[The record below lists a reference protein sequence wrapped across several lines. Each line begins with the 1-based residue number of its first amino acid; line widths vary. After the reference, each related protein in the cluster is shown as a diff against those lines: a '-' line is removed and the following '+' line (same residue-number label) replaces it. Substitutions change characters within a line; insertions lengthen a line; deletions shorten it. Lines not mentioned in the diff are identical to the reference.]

1 MEIIIFCFSNCRE
14 YYVALRSSAKPPRSD
29 ERNNV
34 CLHVCFAREFNMLFS
49 KTFHFGKTFFEVLK
63 YRVLLLKCG
72 KVISIAI
79 NISLTKAEKLN
90 CGSNY
95 SKSVL

>member
-1 MEIIIFCFSNCRE
+1 MSLCVAQLNPRGPMKEITFVYTSVSHENLTCYF
-14 YYVALRSSAKPPRSD
+14 
-29 ERNNV
+29 RN
-34 CLHVCFAREFNMLFS
+34 FS
-49 KTFHFGKTFFEVLK
+49 KTFDFGKTFFEVLK
-63 YRVLLLKCG
+63 YRVLLLKCAEA
-72 KVISIAI
+72 ISIAI